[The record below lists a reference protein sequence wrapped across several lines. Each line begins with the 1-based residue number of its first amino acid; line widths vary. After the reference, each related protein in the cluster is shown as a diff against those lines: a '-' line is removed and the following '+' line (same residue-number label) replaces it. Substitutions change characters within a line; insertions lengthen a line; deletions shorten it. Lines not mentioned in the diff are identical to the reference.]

1 MKVIWKRPDGFLMS
15 TPDDFAVLEMPSQSK
30 LWVHKTDQNHFPFR
44 ISGGWQDEESS
55 CKLNQ
60 MVNLLSQREEQWLTW
75 LKQDYSN
82 SNISEMEKYLDS
94 LRSWL
99 REVERG
105 LKGDTWELE
114 IMSEA
119 LIEIQKNVDLMA
131 GKLL

>member
-15 TPDDFAVLEMPSQSK
+15 TPDDFTVLEMPSQSK
-30 LWVHKTDQNHFPFR
+30 LWLHKSDRDNFPFR

-55 CKLNQ
+55 RKLNQ
-60 MVNLLSQREEQWLTW
+60 LVNLLSKDDEKWLTW
-75 LKQDYSN
+75 LKKDFSE
-82 SNISEMEKYLDS
+82 SNIPETENYLES
-94 LRSWL
+94 LRKWL

-119 LIEIQKNVDLMA
+119 LKEIQKHVELMSRE
-131 GKLL
+131 L